1 MDTTLRGV
9 SDLFIGQ
16 ELGLKTSSEWTRELW
31 NALQNESVEDKTIIP
46 LVTIWLGGYD
56 FSPVI
61 CTDVSLIRIL
71 LLSCVL

>member
-56 FSPVI
+56 CSPVI

>member
-16 ELGLKTSSEWTRELW
+16 ELGLKMSSEWTRELW
-31 NALQNESVEDKTIIP
+31 NALQNKSVEDKTIIP

-61 CTDVSLIRIL
+61 CTDVSLIRSL